1 VQATKTH
8 KKNRILVIQTNVFK
22 NTKSERQRQYDK
34 RSLRRN
40 RSLCRKIASRRKI
53 QTRLLKE
60 NNFFL
65 QKNSG
70 GMEGK
75 EVTGVIPEEEQQNF
89 LKDRKIS
96 KYVFRIA
103 SLNTTRL

>member
-1 VQATKTH
+1 M
-8 KKNRILVIQTNVFK
+8 
-22 NTKSERQRQYDK
+22 
-34 RSLRRN
+34 
-40 RSLCRKIASRRKI
+40 
-53 QTRLLKE
+53 RLLKE

-75 EVTGVIPEEEQQNF
+75 EVTGIIPEKEQQNF

-96 KYVFRIA
+96 KHVFRTA
-103 SLNTTRL
+103 S